1 MSGFLNKKK
10 LQGLLFT
17 FNNKTLLKYFF
28 FFLISFSF
36 WFLSMLSKYHETSL
50 SLPVEYINFPV
61 DKILF
66 SDPPSYID
74 IRVKS
79 PGFSILFYNFIS
91 CPTLI
96 LDISKAN
103 IKTNKRGSDI
113 FWLINSKRKYIVDL
127 LPGSMEL
134 ITVNPSKILLQFTN
148 KESKRVPVKLK
159 SDITL
164 KPELWYAQPIT
175 LTPDSITIY
184 ADRNKLDSIDFLET
198 QPLILSDI
206 SNGGIYN
213 IPIEPIN
220 GIEYDIDD
228 VNVNLEVEYFIEETI
243 SYKLN
248 YINMREGYK
257 IRLFPEFV
265 QITLRVSKEKY
276 HILQTDLLEPI
287 VDISQISNQNNR
299 LEVKVIN
306 LPSFVQLER
315 IYPSSVEFMLI
326 KD

>member
-184 ADRNKLDSIDFLET
+184 ADLNKLDSIDFLET

-228 VNVNLEVEYFIEETI
+228 VNVNLEVEYFIEEAI

-248 YINMREGYK
+248 YKNMREGYK

>member
-184 ADRNKLDSIDFLET
+184 ADLNKLDSIDFLET